1 MKTTLWEYINLCIE
15 SWYMRTLPMVDLD
28 NGGEV
33 TPPPTK
39 EAWEESVRVDMKRII
54 KRIRE
59 EGL

>member
-1 MKTTLWEYINLCIE
+1 
-15 SWYMRTLPMVDLD
+15 MVDLD